1 MLLYINFCFY
11 FDTRNLS
18 SNDIIYLTR
27 VSLPLTSSRRGWS
40 RYIDIQR
47 LVNIFSDRNSST
59 GCFVTLRFPFFFFFY
74 WPRYVPEIGV
84 PFIEGKIKDILCGWG
99 KNFAL
104 IHWSN
109 RHFSFDEKKN
119 RLEFSS
125 RFIDPIFSTDY
136 PQTHLQFLWSLINL
150 EHRSQYTQQC

>member
-59 GCFVTLRFPFFFFFY
+59 GCFVTLRFPFFFFLLAEIRSGNRGSFHRREDQRHFVRMREKFRVNSLIESPFLLLRWKKKSTRILLTIY
-74 WPRYVPEIGV
+74 WP
-84 PFIEGKIKDILCGWG
+84 
-99 KNFAL
+99 NFL
-104 IHWSN
+104 Y
-109 RHFSFDEKKN
+109 
-119 RLEFSS
+119 RLSTNSS
-125 RFIDPIFSTDY
+125 AIPVIV
-136 PQTHLQFLWSLINL
+136 N
-150 EHRSQYTQQC
+150 

>member
-59 GCFVTLRFPFFFFFY
+59 GCFVTLRFPFFFFLLAEIRSGNRGSFHRREDQRHFVRMREKFRVNSLIESLFLLLRWKKKSTRILLTIY
-74 WPRYVPEIGV
+74 WP
-84 PFIEGKIKDILCGWG
+84 
-99 KNFAL
+99 NFL
-104 IHWSN
+104 Y
-109 RHFSFDEKKN
+109 
-119 RLEFSS
+119 RLSTNSS
-125 RFIDPIFSTDY
+125 AIPVIV
-136 PQTHLQFLWSLINL
+136 N
-150 EHRSQYTQQC
+150 

>member
-59 GCFVTLRFPFFFFFY
+59 GCFVTLWFPFFFFY

-99 KNFAL
+99 KKFRVN
-104 IHWSN
+104 
-109 RHFSFDEKKN
+109 
-119 RLEFSS
+119 
-125 RFIDPIFSTDY
+125 
-136 PQTHLQFLWSLINL
+136 SLIESPFLLLRWKKKSTRILLTIYWPNFL
-150 EHRSQYTQQC
+150 YRLSTNSSAIPVIVN

>member
-1 MLLYINFCFY
+1 MLLYINFSFY

-59 GCFVTLRFPFFFFFY
+59 GCFVTLRFPFFFFLLAEIRSGNRGSFHRREDQRHFVRMREKFRVNSLIESLFLLLRWKKKSTRILLTIY
-74 WPRYVPEIGV
+74 WP
-84 PFIEGKIKDILCGWG
+84 
-99 KNFAL
+99 NFL
-104 IHWSN
+104 Y
-109 RHFSFDEKKN
+109 
-119 RLEFSS
+119 RLSTNSS
-125 RFIDPIFSTDY
+125 AIPVIV
-136 PQTHLQFLWSLINL
+136 N
-150 EHRSQYTQQC
+150 

>member
-59 GCFVTLRFPFFFFFY
+59 GCFVTLRFPFFFFLLA
-74 WPRYVPEIGV
+74 EIRSGNRGS
-84 PFIEGKIKDILCGWG
+84 FHRREDQ
-99 KNFAL
+99 
-104 IHWSN
+104 
-109 RHFSFDEKKN
+109 RHFVRMREKFRVN
-119 RLEFSS
+119 
-125 RFIDPIFSTDY
+125 
-136 PQTHLQFLWSLINL
+136 SLIESPFLLLRWKKKIDSNSPHDL
-150 EHRSQYTQQC
+150 LTQFSLPIIHKLICNSCDR

>member
-59 GCFVTLRFPFFFFFY
+59 GCFVTLRFPFFFLLA
-74 WPRYVPEIGV
+74 EIRSGNRGS
-84 PFIEGKIKDILCGWG
+84 FHRREDQ
-99 KNFAL
+99 
-104 IHWSN
+104 
-109 RHFSFDEKKN
+109 RHFVRMREKFRVN
-119 RLEFSS
+119 
-125 RFIDPIFSTDY
+125 
-136 PQTHLQFLWSLINL
+136 SLIESPFL
-150 EHRSQYTQQC
+150 LLRWKKKSTRILLTIY

>member
-59 GCFVTLRFPFFFFFY
+59 GCFVTLRFPFFFFY

-109 RHFSFDEKKN
+109 RHFFSFDGKKKSTRILLTIYWPN
-119 RLEFSS
+119 FLYRLSTNSS
-125 RFIDPIFSTDY
+125 AIPVIV
-136 PQTHLQFLWSLINL
+136 N
-150 EHRSQYTQQC
+150 